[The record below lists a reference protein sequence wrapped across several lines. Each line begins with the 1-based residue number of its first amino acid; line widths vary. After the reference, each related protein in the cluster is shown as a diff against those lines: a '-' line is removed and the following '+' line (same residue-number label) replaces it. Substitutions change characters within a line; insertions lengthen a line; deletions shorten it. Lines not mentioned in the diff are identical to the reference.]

1 MVANRSPNR
10 SADPSETVV
19 RGTGNV
25 FADLGYSDAEER
37 QTKLRLAYAINEII
51 ASKRLSQ
58 AEAGARLGVGQP
70 KISAL
75 AHYKLDGFSV
85 ERLMTFLTA
94 LDRDVEITI
103 RKKPRSRETG
113 RVLVVAA

>member
-1 MVANRSPNR
+1 MPSRSSNRSNTTE
-10 SADPSETVV
+10 ETIV

-25 FADLGYSDAEER
+25 FADLGYADAEER
-37 QTKLRLAYAINEII
+37 QTKLRLAHAINVII

-58 AEAGARLGVGQP
+58 GDAAGRLGVGQP
-70 KISAL
+70 KISSL
-75 AHYKLDGFSV
+75 AHYKLEGFSV

-103 RKKPRSRETG
+103 RKKPRSRAG